1 MNENYDFKDFLTKE
15 ILSIKTELTVIKNI
29 MKGSD
34 SSITSSVV
42 KTVSTE
48 AIHVR
53 KEISKKEFEDLLVNN
68 LNDNVLYTLL
78 DTECEKFYTI
88 RNDVLIVAWCSTNN
102 QTPLPAN
109 IKPPTEY
116 LFNMRSCSDKSTM
129 LEVKVSLSEKVIPLE
144 KMKDATSVLHGMLTK
159 RDKRDK
165 DSIAE
170 KDDILRKGFREFIG
184 SAWAELEFKYH
195 GKVCFHFSCSL

>member
-1 MNENYDFKDFLTKE
+1 
-15 ILSIKTELTVIKNI
+15 

-78 DTECEKFYTI
+78 GTECEKFYTI

-129 LEVKVSLSEKVIPLE
+129 LEVKVSLSEKVYLG
-144 KMKDATSVLHGMLTK
+144 AAWNV
-159 RDKRDK
+159 DKER
-165 DSIAE
+165 
-170 KDDILRKGFREFIG
+170 
-184 SAWAELEFKYH
+184 
-195 GKVCFHFSCSL
+195 

>member
-1 MNENYDFKDFLTKE
+1 MNENYDFKDFIAKE
-15 ILSIKTELTVIKNI
+15 LLSIKTELTVLKNI
-29 MKGSD
+29 IKGSD

-42 KTVSTE
+42 RTVTE
-48 AIHVR
+48 AIHLK

-109 IKPPTEY
+109 IQPPTEY

-144 KMKDATSVLHGMLTK
+144 KMKDATLVLHGMLTK

-170 KDDILRKGFREFIG
+170 KVDILRK
-184 SAWAELEFKYH
+184 
-195 GKVCFHFSCSL
+195 KVFVNS